1 MIDYTLKDNTSALE
15 LGANVNRKSGG
26 YTPLHTA
33 VSFGYLEGVKILLE
47 CPDTQA
53 NLLNSGGDSALDL
66 ARKNEFGEIE
76 RILLPHFK

>member
-1 MIDYTLKDNTSALE
+1 MQLPQVLRKLIE
-15 LGANVNRKSGG
+15 LGANVNRSSGG

-53 NLLNSGGDSALDL
+53 NLLTSGGNSALDL
-66 ARKNEFGEIE
+66 ARKHGFGEIE